1 MSAAEYSIASVYRAG
16 AGGAPARRLA
26 LTLAALIALCLL
38 FAAVSVLA
46 AVYTRV
52 GNLTTIW
59 PTNGLAVAAMMLGPR
74 TLLWRGGVALAL
86 LAALLG
92 LFAIGD
98 TPAWIGLWLSLGN
111 TAEAVG
117 VYAAMV
123 ALGLVGGG
131 DRDPVRNTVL
141 LTPVMAAVCAG
152 AALVCLPPAAALG
165 DDGMLQVFLDFW
177 WQDFFGIGLIVP
189 LALSFTPE
197 RLRVVREVRD
207 RWLLAGLL
215 TATAAVALLSTLSER
230 GAEVMFVLPL
240 QMIAAVRFRTLGATS
255 SLLVG
260 GVFLLAPL
268 AARLQGEALS
278 DAVVSTQ
285 VRYAIA
291 YLCLISV
298 AAVMRQR
305 DQMEAALQEKTR
317 EAEAADRE
325 KSRLVS
331 DISHE
336 MRTPLNAVVGFC
348 DALMRG
354 LAGPVPTNQRALLA
368 EMNGAASELH
378 ALADDMVKV
387 ADVHAGCAGLELQP
401 VRAADALRGACRRAE
416 CGSRELV
423 VESAADA
430 RVLADPAKLAEI
442 LDALVSNALVHGAGR
457 VELGVQTLGE
467 RVRLV
472 VRDHGAGVP
481 DGAGEAMFRPFNRFA
496 KDAGR
501 YANKGV
507 GLAMARRWAE
517 RMGGTVAFD
526 TPPGGGARFWVELP
540 AAL

>member
-1 MSAAEYSIASVYRAG
+1 MSAAEYPIAGVFRAAADRTALRG
-16 AGGAPARRLA
+16 LA
-26 LTLAALIALCLL
+26 LTLLALLGLCLL

-74 TLLWRGGVALAL
+74 TALWRGGVAAAL
-86 LAALLG
+86 LVALLG
-92 LFAIGD
+92 LFAAGD
-98 TPAWIGLWLSLGN
+98 TPAWIGVWLSLGN
-111 TAEAVG
+111 TAEAVA
-117 VYAAMV
+117 VYAAML
-123 ALGLVGGG
+123 ALGVVGG

-141 LTPVMAAVCAG
+141 LTPVIAAVCAG
-152 AALVCLPPAAALG
+152 AALVSLPAAVTLG
-165 DDGMLQVFLDFW
+165 DDTTLQVFLDFW
-177 WQDFFGIGLIVP
+177 WQDFFGLGLIVP

-197 RLRVVREVRD
+197 RLRVVRETRD

-215 TATAAVALLSTLSER
+215 VAAVALLSSLSSTGA

-255 SLLVG
+255 ALFVG
-260 GVFLLAPL
+260 GVFMLAPM
-268 AARLQGEALS
+268 AARLQGDALS
-278 DAVVSTQ
+278 EAVIDTQ
-285 VRYAIA
+285 VRYAVA

-325 KSRLVS
+325 KSRLVG

-354 LAGPVPTNQRALLA
+354 LAGPVPANQRALLA
-368 EMNGAASELH
+368 DVNVAAAQLH

-387 ADVHAGCAGLELQP
+387 ADVHRGCEALDPGPLE
-401 VRAADALRGACRRAE
+401 ATDALKGACRRAAV
-416 CGSRELV
+416 GGREIVL
-423 VESAADA
+423 EAAPDV
-430 RVLADPAKLAEI
+430 RVLADPGKLAEI
-442 LDALVSNALVHGAGR
+442 LDALLGNALVHGAGR
-457 VELGVQTLGE
+457 VELSVWSSAS
-467 RVRLV
+467 RVRMI
-472 VRDHGAGVP
+472 VRDHGLGVP
-481 DGAGEAMFRPFNRFA
+481 EGAGEAMFRPFNRFA

-507 GLAMARRWAE
+507 GLAMARCWAE